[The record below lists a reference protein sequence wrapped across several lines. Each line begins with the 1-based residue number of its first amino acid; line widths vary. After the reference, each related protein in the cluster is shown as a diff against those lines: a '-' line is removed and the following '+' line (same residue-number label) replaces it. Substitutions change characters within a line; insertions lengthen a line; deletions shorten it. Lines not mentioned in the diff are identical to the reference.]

1 MSSYQRFAEV
11 YDTLMTDIPYDQ
23 YVDWVV
29 KHAPSTTAPK
39 LLDVGC
45 GTGIMAAKFARQ
57 GYTVSGVDL
66 SEEML
71 AIASERFMKE
81 QLAIPLFCQ
90 SMDELDGFSDLN
102 VVTIPIDSINYLE
115 DEEAVVA
122 TFKRIYAALCEGG
135 HLFFDVHSLFKMD
148 AIFLDG
154 PFTYDDGEITYIWD
168 TEAGEAPHSVHH
180 DMTFYVQANE
190 QLFERFEEYHYQ
202 RTFPVEQYVKWLS
215 DAGFSNVSITA
226 DYSEEAPDAES
237 ERIFF
242 HAVK

>member
-29 KHAPSTTAPK
+29 KHAPSITAPK

-45 GTGIMAAKFARQ
+45 GTGVMAAKFARQ
-57 GYTVSGVDL
+57 GYDVSGVDL

-71 AIASERFMKE
+71 AIASERFMNEK
-81 QLAIPLFCQ
+81 LAIPLFCQ

-102 VVTIPIDSINYLE
+102 VVTIPIDSLNYLA

-122 TFKRIYAALCEGG
+122 TFEHIHAALCDGG

-154 PFTYDDGEITYIWD
+154 PFTYDNGEITYIWD

-180 DMTFYVQANE
+180 DMTFYVHANE

-202 RTFPVEQYVKWLS
+202 RTFSAEQYVKWLN
-215 DAGFSNVSITA
+215 DAGFSKVSITA
-226 DYSEEAPDAES
+226 DYKEEAPVAES
-237 ERIFF
+237 ERLFF

>member
-11 YDTLMTDIPYDQ
+11 YDALMTDIPYDA

-29 KHAPSTTAPK
+29 KNAPSSSFPK

-45 GTGIMAAKFARQ
+45 GTGVMATKFTHQ
-57 GYTVSGVDL
+57 GYAVSGVDI

-71 AIASERFMKE
+71 AIASGRFTEEK
-81 QLAIPLFCQ
+81 LAIPLFCQ

-102 VVTIPIDSINYLE
+102 VVTIPIDSLNYLE
-115 DEEAVVA
+115 DEAAVIA
-122 TFKRIYAALCEGG
+122 TFKSIYAALCDGG

-148 AIFLDG
+148 TIFLDG

-168 TEAGEAPHSVHH
+168 TEMGEAPHSVHH
-180 DMTFYVQANE
+180 DMTFYVQADE

-202 RTFPVEQYVKWLS
+202 RTFPVEQYMTWLR
-215 DAGFSNVSITA
+215 DAGFSTITITA
-226 DYSEEAPDAES
+226 DYTAEAPTAGS
-237 ERIFF
+237 ERLFF
-242 HAVK
+242 HVVK